1 MSAYVLVV
9 LLGENGDDRA
19 RVARIVVTPRRIV
32 VDDHVRVVHDPPSPT
47 AHRPRRLQV
56 VADLRA
62 LAAQEA
68 VKGLER
74 ARADRHVGPL
84 EEVDVLE
91 TRAQV
96 MVADAP
102 PPPGDAPD
110 PAGCAVVD
118 PVVEMDDVAPAD
130 GADAPVGG
138 KAGLDARDPI
148 GTGAG
153 VVIGDGDDLAL
164 GGLTACV
171 ERCDLTRIGDRL
183 HPSRPK
189 RVNNLMTCRVVWA
202 QHYDYFEWCH
212 GLAFESRQAG
222 LEALGTAIAWYHY

>member
-1 MSAYVLVV
+1 MS
-9 LLGENGDDRA
+9 
-19 RVARIVVTPRRIV
+19 T
-32 VDDHVRVVHDPPSPT
+32 
-47 AHRPRRLQV
+47 
-56 VADLRA
+56 
-62 LAAQEA
+62 QES
-68 VKGLER
+68 VEGLEC
-74 ARADRHVGPL
+74 AHPDRHVGTL

-91 TRAQV
+91 DRAQM

-110 PAGCAVVD
+110 QAGCAVVD

-138 KAGLDARDPI
+138 KASLDPRDPI
-148 GTGAG
+148 GAGAG

-164 GGLTACV
+164 RSLTAGV

-202 QHYDYFEWCH
+202 QHYDDFEWRH
-212 GLAFESRQAG
+212 GLASESRQAG